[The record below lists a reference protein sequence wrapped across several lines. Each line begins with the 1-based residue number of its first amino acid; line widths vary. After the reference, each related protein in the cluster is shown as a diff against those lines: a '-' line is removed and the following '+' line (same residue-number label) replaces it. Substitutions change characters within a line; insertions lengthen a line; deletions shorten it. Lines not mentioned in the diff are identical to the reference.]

1 MYHAQ
6 EKIVDRLNI
15 PSLLIYWLSMLVQF
29 VQLGGERRQSW
40 YRVIGAYEIPK
51 SSHFCKIMKKQV
63 SLELYSDDTQK
74 GSLSGW
80 VSFAFQS
87 GRISMVEIPHI
98 MYAIAVETKINRIF
112 VFSFV
117 QQRSE

>member
-1 MYHAQ
+1 
-6 EKIVDRLNI
+6 
-15 PSLLIYWLSMLVQF
+15 
-29 VQLGGERRQSW
+29 
-40 YRVIGAYEIPK
+40 
-51 SSHFCKIMKKQV
+51 MKKQE
-63 SLELYSDDTQK
+63 SLELYSDDKQK

-98 MYAIAVETKINRIF
+98 MYAIAVQTKINRIF